1 MKTIKAFP
9 FGKTSSMNS
18 LTETLLWSQHL
29 VRDDKREK
37 TSLGV
42 IFYSPI
48 DVVLEG
54 EEGCEEIIGEKG

>member
-1 MKTIKAFP
+1 
-9 FGKTSSMNS
+9 MNS

-37 TSLGV
+37 TGLGV